1 MTLRQF
7 IQQVCSV
14 RLGRSI
20 FRRRWLVLLIGFC
33 LLWLLTS
40 TSGVVYA
47 AADQPIPGNP
57 VWSDV
62 GEANITTQGKREIVP
77 NHYRALR
84 LDVDA
89 LQAQLQ
95 QAPREGSTAARSTT
109 FLFSLPLPDGAFA
122 RFHLVESPIMAPA
135 LAAQFPTIK
144 TYAGQGIDD
153 PTATVRLDW
162 TPAGLHAMILS
173 ATDTIFIDPYQRG
186 DIDHYISYFKRDFQ
200 LPAAKIFIE
209 PAPTVADTAMARE
222 IAALVASGVLK
233 PSGAQ
238 LRTYRL
244 AVAATG
250 EYTQF
255 HGGTV
260 AQGLAAIVTTM
271 NRINGI
277 YEREVAVRMTLV
289 ANNNLLV
296 YTNSATD
303 PYSNGNASALLNEN
317 QTNIDNVIGNA
328 NYDVGHVFS
337 TGGGG
342 LAALGVPCVTGLK
355 AQGETGSS
363 APVGDPFDVDYV
375 AHEIGHQ
382 FGANHTFNGTAVFC
396 AGGNRNGSTAYEPGS
411 GSTIMA
417 YAGICGAQNLQ
428 SNSDAYFHT
437 ISFDEIVAYTTVG
450 AGNSCAVT
458 TNTGNAAPVP
468 AAGASYTIPGQTPFT
483 LTGSATDANNDAL
496 TYNWEEFDLGTA
508 GAPNNPNIPPFFRS
522 FTATSSPART
532 FPQWS
537 DIINNTT
544 TIGEILPNTTRTMTF
559 RLTVRDNRLGGG
571 GVNHASTKVNVTTAA
586 GPFQVTEPNTAVSWN
601 GGAPQNVTWNVVNT
615 NVAPINCT
623 NVNLLLSTDGGLTYP
638 TAVAAGVPNNG
649 LATVTVPNLASTTAR
664 IQVACAGNIFFDISN
679 ANFTIVP
686 DLTIPTVVN
695 VTASTANG
703 VYKTG
708 DVIDI
713 QLLFSENMVVAGT
726 PQLTLE
732 TGAIDAVIDYLSGS
746 GSNTLTFRYTVAA
759 GQISADLDYI
769 SSSALSLNG
778 ASIQDSAGNN
788 AILTLPVPG
797 AAGSLGANKALVID
811 AVAPDTTITSS
822 PLISTSVVSASFS
835 FTGDD
840 VGSGVAGFAC
850 QLDGSGFSA
859 CTTPL
864 TIDSLSDG
872 EHTFQV
878 RALDAVGNVD
888 PTPASFTWIVDATAP
903 DTIIISAPLTITA
916 ITTASFAFSGDD
928 GNGVGVAGFDCSL
941 DGDPFAAC
949 ADHVT
954 YPDLSDGSHTF
965 AVRSFDA
972 LGHVDPTPAGFAWM
986 VDTLPPQTTITGNPT
1001 DPSNGSASFS
1011 FGSNEEPSTFE
1022 CQLDSGNFSTCISPL
1037 SLTNLSEGNH
1047 AFAVRAIDRAGNRD
1061 STPTSYTWRVD
1072 TTPPDTTITGAPAP
1086 QMSSPN
1092 ISFSGSDGESGVAGF
1107 ACQLD
1112 NGGFDTCSS
1121 PQSYRG
1127 LSEGAHTFAVR
1138 AIDAVGNIDPTPASL
1153 VWTIDASAP
1162 TVTFGE
1168 ANGQGDGTNIS
1179 PIHFTVIF
1187 GEPVTGFGDSPDDVL
1202 ISGTASRGATA
1213 TVTDDAP
1220 NDGTTYNVAVSGMA
1234 MDGTVMISI
1243 PAGAATDLAGN
1254 PNTGSVN
1261 PSKSVV
1267 FDFTEAGQSLFLPVI
1282 IR

>member
-1 MTLRQF
+1 MPLPSSAR
-7 IQQVCSV
+7 IH
-14 RLGRSI
+14 L
-20 FRRRWLVLLIGFC
+20 LLLIGLC
-33 LLWLLTS
+33 LIWLLVS
-40 TSGVVYA
+40 TGGVVYA
-47 AADQPIPGNP
+47 AANQPIPGDP

-77 NHYRALR
+77 NQYRALR
-84 LDVDA
+84 LDVNA

-95 QAPREGSTAARSTT
+95 QAPLEGSTAARSSA
-109 FLFSLPLPDGAFA
+109 FLFSLPLPDGSFA
-122 RFHLVESPIMAPA
+122 RFRLVESPIMAPG

-173 ATDTIFIDPYQRG
+173 ATDTVFIDPYQRS
-186 DIDHYISYFKRDFQ
+186 DIDHYISYAKRDFQ
-200 LPAAKIFIE
+200 LPAAKTFVE
-209 PAPTVADTAMARE
+209 PAPTVEDTAMARE

-260 AQGLAAIVTTM
+260 ALGLAAIVTTM
-271 NRINGI
+271 NRVNGI

-289 ANNNLLV
+289 ADNNLLV
-296 YTNSATD
+296 YTNPATD
-303 PYSNGNASALLNEN
+303 PYTNNDPGALLDEN
-317 QTNIDNVIGNA
+317 QTNIDAVIGSA

-342 LAALGVPCVTGLK
+342 LAALGVPCRVGLK

-382 FGANHTFNGTAVFC
+382 FGANHTFNGNAGFC
-396 AGGNRNGSTAYEPGS
+396 AGGNRNGPTAYEPGS

-417 YAGICGAQNLQ
+417 YAGICGTQDLQ
-428 SNSDAYFHT
+428 PNSDAYFHT

-450 AGNSCAVT
+450 AGNNCAVT
-458 TNTGNAAPVP
+458 TNTDNAAPVP
-468 AAGASYTIPGQTPFT
+468 AAGASYTIPSQTPFT

-508 GAPNNPNIPPFFRS
+508 GAPNNETNPPFFRS
-522 FTATSSPART
+522 FSATSSPART
-532 FPQWS
+532 FPKWS
-537 DIINNTT
+537 DIINNTI

-559 RLTVRDNRLGGG
+559 RLTVRDNRLDGG
-571 GVNHASTKVNVTTAA
+571 GVNYASTTVNVTTAA
-586 GPFQVTEPNTAVSWN
+586 GPFQVTAPNTAVSWN
-601 GGAPQNVTWNVVNT
+601 GGATQNITWNVANT
-615 NVAPINCT
+615 NLAPINCAT
-623 NVNLLLSTDGGLTYP
+623 VNLLLSTDGGITYP
-638 TAVAAGVPNNG
+638 TAVATGVPNNG
-649 LATVTVPNLASTTAR
+649 SATVTVPNLATAMAR

-686 DLTIPTVVN
+686 DATLPTITN

-703 VYKTG
+703 AYKSG
-708 DVIDI
+708 EVIDI
-713 QLLFSENMVVAGT
+713 QLLFSENVVVSDT

-732 TGAIDAVIDYLSGS
+732 TGATDTIIDYLSGS
-746 GSNTLTFRYTVAA
+746 GSNTLTFRYTVGA
-759 GQISADLDYI
+759 GQSSADLDYI
-769 SSSALSLNG
+769 SSSALSANG
-778 ASIQDSAGNN
+778 GSIQDGAGNN

-811 AVAPDTTITSS
+811 TVVPDTTITSS
-822 PLISTSVVSASFS
+822 PLISTTIVSASFS
-835 FTGDD
+835 FTGGD

-864 TIDSLSDG
+864 ILNNLGDG
-872 EHTFQV
+872 EHTFLVQTI
-878 RALDAVGNVD
+878 DAAGNVD
-888 PTPASFTWIVDATAP
+888 PTPASFAWIVDSTDP
-903 DTIIISAPLTITA
+903 ETIIVSSPLTITA
-916 ITTASFAFSGDD
+916 ITTASFTFRGDD

-941 DGDPFAAC
+941 DGDPFVAC
-949 ADHVT
+949 VDNVT
-954 YPDLSDGSHTF
+954 YSDLTDGDHTF
-965 AVRSFDA
+965 AVRTLDA
-972 LGHVDPTPAGFAWM
+972 LGQVDATPTSFTWL

-1001 DPSNGSASFS
+1001 DPSNASASFS
-1011 FGSNEEPSTFE
+1011 FGSNEEQSTFE
-1022 CQLDSGNFSTCISPL
+1022 CRLDSGNFS
-1037 SLTNLSEGNH
+1037 
-1047 AFAVRAIDRAGNRD
+1047 
-1061 STPTSYTWRVD
+1061 
-1072 TTPPDTTITGAPAP
+1072 
-1086 QMSSPN
+1086 
-1092 ISFSGSDGESGVAGF
+1092 
-1107 ACQLD
+1107 AC
-1112 NGGFDTCSS
+1112 TS
-1121 PQSYRG
+1121 PQSYSG
-1127 LSEGAHTFAVR
+1127 LSNGAHTFAVR
-1138 AIDAVGNIDPTPASL
+1138 AIDQVGNIDPTPANFA
-1153 VWTIDASAP
+1153 WTIDVSAP

-1168 ANGQGDGTNIS
+1168 TNGEGDGTSIS
-1179 PIHFTVIF
+1179 SIHFTVIF

-1213 TVTDDAP
+1213 TVTDLAP
-1220 NDGTTYNVAVSGMA
+1220 NDGTTYNVAVSGMT

-1254 PNTGSVN
+1254 PNSGSAN
-1261 PSKSVV
+1261 PSNSVV
-1267 FDFTEAGQSLFLPVI
+1267 FDFIEAGQLLFLPVI

>member
-1 MTLRQF
+1 MALYQF
-7 IQQVCSV
+7 IDQVCRT
-14 RLGRSI
+14 RLLPL
-20 FRRRWLVLLIGFC
+20 LVGFC
-33 LLWLLTS
+33 LLGLLAS
-40 TSGVVYA
+40 PSGVVYA
-47 AADQPIPGNP
+47 AAEQPLPGDP

-62 GEANITTQGKREIVP
+62 GEANIATQGKREIAP

-84 LDVDA
+84 LDVNA

-95 QAPREGSTAARSTT
+95 QAPLEGSTAARSTA

-122 RFHLVESPIMAPA
+122 RFRLVESPIMAPG

-153 PTATVRLDW
+153 PTATLRLDW

-186 DIDHYISYFKRDFQ
+186 DTTHYISYAKRDFQ
-200 LPAAKIFIE
+200 LPAAKIFVE
-209 PAPTVADTAMARE
+209 PAPTVEDTAMARE

-260 AQGLAAIVTTM
+260 ALGLAAIVTTM
-271 NRINGI
+271 NRVNGI

-296 YTNSATD
+296 YTNPTTD
-303 PYSNGNASALLNEN
+303 PYTNGNANALLTEN
-317 QTNIDNVIGNA
+317 QANIDSVIGSA

-342 LAALGVPCVTGLK
+342 LAALGVPCRAGLK
-355 AQGETGSS
+355 AQGETGSF

-382 FGANHTFNGTAVFC
+382 FGANHTFNGNAGSC
-396 AGGNRNGSTAYEPGS
+396 AGGNRNSSTAYEPGS

-417 YAGICGAQNLQ
+417 YAGICGAQDLQ
-428 SNSDAYFHT
+428 PNSDAYFHT

-468 AAGASYTIPGQTPFT
+468 AAGPSYTIPSQTPFT

-496 TYNWEEFDLGTA
+496 TYNWEEFDLGAA
-508 GAPNNPNIPPFFRS
+508 GAPNNATSPPFFRS
-522 FTATSSPART
+522 FSATNSPART
-532 FPQWS
+532 FPRWS
-537 DIINNTT
+537 DIINNTI

-559 RLTVRDNRLGGG
+559 RLTVRDNRLDGG
-571 GVNHASTKVNVTTAA
+571 GVNYASTTVNVTTAA
-586 GPFQVTEPNTAVSWN
+586 GPFQVTVPNTVVSWN
-601 GGAPQNVTWNVVNT
+601 GGATQNVTWNVANT
-615 NVAPINCT
+615 NIAPVNCA
-623 NVNLLLSTDGGLTYP
+623 NVNLLLSADGGLTYP
-638 TAVAAGVPNNG
+638 TIVATGVPNNG
-649 LATVTVPNLASTTAR
+649 AATVTVPNIATTTAR

-686 DLTIPTVVN
+686 DATPSTITN

-703 VYKTG
+703 AYKSG

-713 QLLFSENMVVAGT
+713 QLLFSENVVVSGT

-732 TGAIDAVIDYLSGS
+732 TGASDAVIDYLSGS
-746 GSNTLTFRYTVAA
+746 GSNSLTFRYTVGS

-769 SSSALSLNG
+769 SSSALSANG
-778 ASIQDSAGNN
+778 GSIQDGAGNN

-811 AVAPDTTITSS
+811 GVAPDTTITSS

-850 QLDGSGFSA
+850 QLDNSGFSA
-859 CTTPL
+859 CTPPL
-864 TIDSLSDG
+864 VFNDLSDG
-872 EHTFQV
+872 EHTFQA
-878 RALDAVGNVD
+878 RALDTVGNVD
-888 PTPASFTWIVDATAP
+888 PTPASFTWIVDSTAP
-903 DTIIISAPLTITA
+903 NTIIISAPLTITA
-916 ITTASFAFSGDD
+916 VTTASFTFSGDD

-941 DGDPFAAC
+941 DGDPFTAC
-949 ADHVT
+949 ADNVT

-965 AVRSFDA
+965 AVRALDA
-972 LGHVDPTPAGFAWM
+972 LGQVDETPASFTWS
-986 VDTLPPQTTITGNPT
+986 VDTLPPQTTITGNPS
-1001 DPSNGSASFS
+1001 DPSNASASFS
-1011 FGSNEEPSTFE
+1011 FGSNEEQSTFE
-1022 CQLDSGNFSTCISPL
+1022 CQLDSGNFSACTSPL
-1037 SLTNLSEGNH
+1037 SLATLSDGAH
-1047 AFAVRAIDRAGNRD
+1047 TFAVRATDRAGNSD
-1061 STPTSYTWRVD
+1061 STATSYTWVVD
-1072 TTPPDTTITGAPAP
+1072 TIPPDTRITGDSASTT
-1086 QMSSPN
+1086 SSPN
-1092 ISFSGSDGESGVAGF
+1092 ISFAGSDSGSGVASF
-1107 ACQLD
+1107 ECELD
-1112 NGGFDTCSS
+1112 GGGFGVCTS
-1121 PQSYRG
+1121 PQSYNG
-1127 LSEGAHTFAVR
+1127 LGDGEHAFVVR
-1138 AIDAVGNIDPTPASL
+1138 AIDAVGNIDATPASL
-1153 VWTIDASAP
+1153 TWTIDASAP

-1168 ANGQGDGTNIS
+1168 TNGQADQTSVS

-1187 GEPVTGFGDSPDDVL
+1187 SEPVIGFGDSPADVP

-1213 TVTDDAP
+1213 TVTDLAP
-1220 NDGTTYNVAVSGMA
+1220 HDGTTYNVAVSGMA
-1234 MDGTVMISI
+1234 LDGTVMISI

-1267 FDFTEAGQSLFLPVI
+1267 FDFIEAGQSLFLPMI